1 MKSLQSMTSWMMEAA
16 LAAATHRNDAAVCLT
31 SGFHVFQSSAET
43 DTIPYPCSQLTDPP
57 KPFAADISVYV
68 PIYTTR
74 RRHSFPGMSAVSS
87 ASNCHRLRYAEVPGH
102 LHCDKDP
109 SLGCR
114 SQLFCRQPTSLEQS
128 ITWAESW
135 TGEFNRLLEKH
146 LIVYCWNSDVYLQLP
161 CMFIVCRVYMNLRR
175 VTGRECLVW
184 IWRASAV

>member
-1 MKSLQSMTSWMMEAA
+1 MLDERVSRLSIIRRNGHDTSPVQPA
-16 LAAATHRNDAAVCLT
+16 HR
-31 SGFHVFQSSAET
+31 SAEEVRR
-43 DTIPYPCSQLTDPP
+43 IYLSLCSYIRPVD
-57 KPFAADISVYV
+57 DIAFLGC
-68 PIYTTR
+68 R
-74 RRHSFPGMSAVSS
+74 LVSS

-128 ITWAESW
+128 ITSAESW

-161 CMFIVCRVYMNLRR
+161 CMFIVCRVYMNLRSHGTWVSR
-175 VTGRECLVW
+175 MNMAWQRG
-184 IWRASAV
+184 IA

>member
-1 MKSLQSMTSWMMEAA
+1 MTPLYAWRAGF
-16 LAAATHRNDAAVCLT
+16 T
-31 SGFHVFQSSAET
+31 SFNH
-43 DTIPYPCSQLTDPP
+43 PP
-57 KPFAADISVYV
+57 KRTRYFTHAASSPIRRSRSPQISQFMFLYTRPVDDIAFLGC
-68 PIYTTR
+68 R
-74 RRHSFPGMSAVSS
+74 LVSS

-184 IWRASAV
+184 I